1 MIRSPSQ
8 WPATR
13 RSVASSGRS
22 SMLIM
27 PMIGALRPPRD
38 RRGRRRVRLERI
50 MIPSS
55 RSVVR
60 ATAQNPD
67 AGAPRQTRAAPIASG
82 DPLQGPS
89 VSSVASTRSPPGGVL
104 PGRARARQVG
114 QHPGPKG
121 RAGVDH
127 LGVLGRDLRRC
138 AATSAPT
145 GRYPQALLVA
155 GDLPRDHR
163 DITTDPLSDP
173 PQRPALLQPP
183 SDRSPIRHRQH
194 PTQHN
199 LPPLTSTVATTL

>member
-38 RRGRRRVRLERI
+38 RRGRRRVRLERS
-50 MIPSS
+50 MIPCS

-60 ATAQNPD
+60 AIAQNPGVD
-67 AGAPRQTRAAPIASG
+67 RLVRHEPLPSLLGTPCRA
-82 DPLQGPS
+82 PS
-89 VSSVASTRSPPGGVL
+89 VFIGGLDSQSPGDL
-104 PGRARARQVG
+104 PRRARARQVG

-138 AATSAPT
+138 AVTSAPT

-173 PQRPALLQPP
+173 AQRPALLQPP
-183 SDRSPIRHRQH
+183 CDRSPIRHRQH

>member
-38 RRGRRRVRLERI
+38 RRGRRRVRLERS
-50 MIPSS
+50 MIPCS

-60 ATAQNPD
+60 AIAQNPG
-67 AGAPRQTRAAPIASG
+67 AGSPRETQPLPSLLGTPCRVPASHRWPRLAVPPAGFCRGVRERARSASTLAPRAGQASI
-82 DPLQGPS
+82 L
-89 VSSVASTRSPPGGVL
+89 R
-104 PGRARARQVG
+104 
-114 QHPGPKG
+114 
-121 RAGVDH
+121 
-127 LGVLGRDLRRC
+127 VLGRDLRRC

-173 PQRPALLQPP
+173 AQRPALLQPP
-183 SDRSPIRHRQH
+183 CDRSPIRHRQH

>member
-38 RRGRRRVRLERI
+38 RRGRRRVRLERS
-50 MIPSS
+50 MRACS

-60 ATAQNPD
+60 AIAQNPGVD
-67 AGAPRQTRAAPIASG
+67 RLVRHNRSHRFWGPLAGPLSVFIGGLDSQSPGDLPR
-82 DPLQGPS
+82 
-89 VSSVASTRSPPGGVL
+89 
-104 PGRARARQVG
+104 RARARQVG
-114 QHPGPKG
+114 QHPGPKS

-138 AATSAPT
+138 AVTSAPT

-155 GDLPRDHR
+155 GDLPRNHR

-173 PQRPALLQPP
+173 AQRPALLQPP
-183 SDRSPIRHRQH
+183 CDRSPIRHRQH